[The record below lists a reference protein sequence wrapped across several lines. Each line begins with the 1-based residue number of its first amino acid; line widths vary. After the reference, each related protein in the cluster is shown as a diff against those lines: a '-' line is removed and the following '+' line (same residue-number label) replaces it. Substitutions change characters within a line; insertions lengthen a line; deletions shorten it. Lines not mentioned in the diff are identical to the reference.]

1 MPAATNFGMTT
12 TLAPQ
17 SVAELAEAVRATPRL
32 LAVGAQTKPRLSA
45 VDCVKLSTAKLSG
58 IVEYE
63 PSEFTFTALAGTPVR
78 DIAAAL
84 AERGQY
90 LPFDPML
97 VDAGATLGG
106 TVAAGV
112 SGPGRFRFGGLRDFI
127 LGVQFVDGA
136 GRVLRLGGKVVKNA
150 AGFDV
155 PKFFVGSLGRFGVLT
170 EITFKVFPQPASRFT
185 LLLDA
190 GNAESVAKIF
200 AAAGSSRWEL
210 DALDWLP
217 DGKFVAM
224 RLGGPVA
231 ALETLSQEI
240 LARWPGKKLTAAE
253 ADELWAGLREFDWV
267 CVRPHPGPLPS
278 TLRSAATE
286 DGQEREKQSSPLDA
300 RSSRREEAHSNLN
313 ESSQSFLT
321 SADTII
327 KVALTPGNVVAF
339 TQTISTL
346 SGARAHV
353 SAGGNVAFV
362 SLVTAE
368 QAAQLDQ
375 ALQAQK
381 LSGVTLRGDAP
392 LWLGAR
398 YDFKISTAVKSAL
411 DAENRFPSLN
421 D

>member
-1 MPAATNFGMTT
+1 MTPPLT
-12 TLAPQ
+12 PP
-17 SVAELAEAVRATPRL
+17 SVSELAEAVRATPRL

-45 VDCVKLSTAKLSG
+45 VDCVKISTAKLNG

-106 TVAAGV
+106 TVASGV

-127 LGVQFVDGA
+127 LGVQLVDGA

-155 PKFFVGSLGRFGVLT
+155 PKFLVGSLGRFGVLT
-170 EITFKVFPQPASRFT
+170 EITFKVFPQPAARLT

-190 GNAESVAKIF
+190 GNAESVVKMF
-200 AAAGSSRWEL
+200 AVAARSRWEL
-210 DALDWLP
+210 DALEWLP
-217 DGKFVAM
+217 DGKSVAM
-224 RLGGPVA
+224 RLGGPA
-231 ALETLSQEI
+231 PALETLSQEI
-240 LARWPGKKLTAAE
+240 LTRWPGKKLTEPE
-253 ADELWAGLREFDWV
+253 AGGLWASLREFDWV
-267 CVRPHPGPLPS
+267 DVRPHPGPLS
-278 TLRSAATE
+278 
-286 DGQEREKQSSPLDA
+286 QEREKQSPPLDA
-300 RSSRREEAHSNLN
+300 LNNRREEAHSTLN
-313 ESSQSFLT
+313 EEGQSRLT
-321 SADTII
+321 SAATIF
-327 KVALTPGNVVAF
+327 KVALAPGNLVAF
-339 TQTISTL
+339 HQTVAAL
-346 SGARAHV
+346 SGVRMHV

-362 SLVTAE
+362 ALATAE
-368 QAAQLDQ
+368 QAVKLDQ
-375 ALQAQK
+375 ALNLQQ
-381 LSGVTLRGDAP
+381 LPGVTLRGDAP

-398 YDFKISTAVKSAL
+398 NNFEISAAVKGAF
-411 DAENRFPSLN
+411 DAEGRFPSLN